1 MENKM
6 TNEPSINLE
15 ALNPINDLLPTIL
28 KSIDQ
33 WKKKNS
39 EEALTQRV
47 HNLLDDNAKTIVL
60 KLLGFDNR
68 WNKWELDHCNGRKG
82 ESAAGDFLRQV
93 QQDAIQD
100 WLKNVKLP
108 ELNKT
113 LSAAMQKSLKQDY
126 DRFLSDYLYQYAKDA
141 ADKTA
146 KEIIQSLFSQ
156 SKVDGMLKLQQ
167 LIQGNKDY

>member
-6 TNEPSINLE
+6 MQAPSINLE
-15 ALNPINDLLPTIL
+15 ALNPINDLLPTVL
-28 KSIDQ
+28 KSIDE
-33 WKKKNS
+33 WKEKNS

-47 HNLLDDNAKTIVL
+47 HKLLDDNAKTIVL

-68 WNKWELDHCNGRKG
+68 WNTWELDHCNGRKG
-82 ESAAGDFLRQV
+82 ESAAGDYLKQV
-93 QQDAIQD
+93 QQEAIQD
-100 WLKNVKLP
+100 WLKKVKLP

-113 LSAAMQKSLKQDY
+113 LTSVMKKELEADYKSYLRQ
-126 DRFLSDYLYQYAKDA
+126 FLYKYAQEE

-146 KEIIQSLFSQ
+146 KELIQSLFSQ
-156 SKVDGMLKLQQ
+156 SKVDGMFKLQQ

>member
-1 MENKM
+1 M
-6 TNEPSINLE
+6 TKEPSINLE
-15 ALNPINDLLPTIL
+15 ALNPINDLLPTVL
-28 KSIDQ
+28 KSIDK
-33 WKKKNS
+33 WKEKNS

-47 HNLLDDNAKTIVL
+47 HKLLDANTETIVF

-68 WNKWELDHCNGRKG
+68 WNKWELDHCNGRSG
-82 ESAAGDFLRQV
+82 ESAAGDYLKQV

-100 WLKNVKLP
+100 WLKKVKLP

-113 LSAAMQKSLKQDY
+113 LTSVMKKEVEADY
-126 DRFLSDYLYQYAKDA
+126 KRYLSHFLYEYAREE
-141 ADKTA
+141 ADKAA

-167 LIQGNKDY
+167 LIQSNKD

>member
-6 TNEPSINLE
+6 TPAPSINLE
-15 ALNPINDLLPTIL
+15 ALNPINDLLVTVL

-33 WKKKNS
+33 WKEKNS

-47 HNLLDDNAKTIVL
+47 HKLLDSNAETIVL

-68 WNKWELDHCNGRKG
+68 WNKWELDHCNGRSG
-82 ESAAGDFLRQV
+82 ESAAGDYLRQV

-100 WLKNVKLP
+100 WLKSVKLP
-108 ELNKT
+108 EL
-113 LSAAMQKSLKQDY
+113 SKSLSSVMKKELEADY
-126 DRFLSDYLYQYAKDA
+126 KRYLSQYLYEYAREA

-146 KEIIQSLFSQ
+146 KEIVESLFSQ

>member
-1 MENKM
+1 M
-6 TNEPSINLE
+6 TKEPSINLE
-15 ALNPINDLLPTIL
+15 ALNPINDLLPTVL
-28 KSIDQ
+28 KSIDK
-33 WKKKNS
+33 WKEKNS

-47 HNLLDDNAKTIVL
+47 HKLLDDNAETIVL

-68 WNKWELDHCNGRKG
+68 WDKWELDHCNGRSG
-82 ESAAGDFLRQV
+82 ESAAGDYLKQV
-93 QQDAIQD
+93 QQGAIQA

-113 LSAAMQKSLKQDY
+113 LTSVMKKKLEADY
-126 DRFLSDYLYQYAKDA
+126 KRYLSQFLYEYAREE

-167 LIQGNKDY
+167 LIQSNKE

>member
-6 TNEPSINLE
+6 TQDSSINLE
-15 ALNPINDLLPTIL
+15 ALNPINDLLPTVL
-28 KSIDQ
+28 KSIDK
-33 WKKKNS
+33 WKEKNS
-39 EEALTQRV
+39 KEVLTERV
-47 HNLLDDNAKTIVL
+47 HKLLDDNAETIVL

-82 ESAAGDFLRQV
+82 ESAAGDYLRQV
-93 QQDAIQD
+93 QHDAIQD

-113 LSAAMQKSLKQDY
+113 LSSVMKKELERGYKQY
-126 DRFLSDYLYQYAKDA
+126 LRQFLYEYARKE

-146 KEIIQSLFSQ
+146 KEIIESLFSQ
-156 SKVDGMLKLQQ
+156 SKVDGMFKLQQ
-167 LIQGNKDY
+167 LIQSNKD

>member
-1 MENKM
+1 MENK
-6 TNEPSINLE
+6 TTPAPSINLE
-15 ALNPINDLLPTIL
+15 ELNPINDLLTTVL

-33 WKKKNS
+33 WKEKNS

-47 HNLLDDNAKTIVL
+47 HKLLDANAETIVL

-82 ESAAGDFLRQV
+82 ESAAGDYLRQV

-100 WLKNVKLP
+100 WLKSVQLP
-108 ELNKT
+108 ELSKT
-113 LSAAMQKSLKQDY
+113 LSSAMKKELERDYKQY
-126 DRFLSDYLYQYAKDA
+126 LSQFLYEYARKE

-146 KEIIQSLFSQ
+146 KEIIESLFSQ
-156 SKVDGMLKLQQ
+156 SKVDGMFKLKQ
-167 LIQGNKDY
+167 LIEGNKD

>member
-6 TNEPSINLE
+6 TQDPSINLE
-15 ALNPINDLLPTIL
+15 ALNPINDLLPTVL

-47 HNLLDDNAKTIVL
+47 HKLLDDNAQTIVL

-68 WNKWELDHCNGRKG
+68 WGKWELDHCNGRKG
-82 ESAAGDFLRQV
+82 ESAAGDYLKQV
-93 QQDAIQD
+93 QKKAIQD

-108 ELNKT
+108 ELNKS
-113 LSAAMQKSLKQDY
+113 LSSVMKKGLEADY
-126 DRFLSDYLYQYAKDA
+126 KNYLRQYLYEYAREE
-141 ADKTA
+141 ADKAA
-146 KEIIQSLFSQ
+146 KELIQSLFSQ
-156 SKVDGMLKLQQ
+156 SKVDGMIKLQQ
-167 LIQGNKDY
+167 LIQNNKD

>member
-6 TNEPSINLE
+6 TQDSSINLE
-15 ALNPINDLLPTIL
+15 ALNPINDLLPTVL
-28 KSIDQ
+28 KSIDK
-33 WKKKNS
+33 WKEKNS
-39 EEALTQRV
+39 KEVLTERV
-47 HNLLDDNAKTIVL
+47 HKLLDDNAETIVL

-82 ESAAGDFLRQV
+82 ESAAGDYLRQV
-93 QQDAIQD
+93 QHDAIQD

-113 LSAAMQKSLKQDY
+113 LSSVMKKELERGYKQY
-126 DRFLSDYLYQYAKDA
+126 LRQFLYEYARKE

-146 KEIIQSLFSQ
+146 KEIIESLFSQ
-156 SKVDGMLKLQQ
+156 SKVDGMFKLQQ
-167 LIQGNKDY
+167 LIQNNKD

>member
-1 MENKM
+1 M
-6 TNEPSINLE
+6 TQAPSINLE
-15 ALNPINDLLPTIL
+15 ALSPINDLLPTVL
-28 KSIDQ
+28 KSIDK
-33 WKKKNS
+33 WKEKNS

-47 HNLLDDNAKTIVL
+47 HELLDDNAETIVL

-82 ESAAGDFLRQV
+82 ESAAGDYLRQV

-113 LSAAMQKSLKQDY
+113 LSSAMKKELEADY
-126 DRFLSDYLYQYAKDA
+126 KNYLRKFLYEYAREE

-146 KEIIQSLFSQ
+146 KELSQSLFTQ

-167 LIQGNKDY
+167 LIQNNKD

>member
-6 TNEPSINLE
+6 TQAPSINLE
-15 ALNPINDLLPTIL
+15 ALNPINDLLPTVL
-28 KSIDQ
+28 KSIDK
-33 WKKKNS
+33 WKEKNS

-47 HNLLDDNAKTIVL
+47 HKLLDDNAETIVL

-68 WNKWELDHCNGRKG
+68 WNKWELDHCNGRSG
-82 ESAAGDFLRQV
+82 ESAAGNYLKQV
-93 QQDAIQD
+93 KQEAIQD
-100 WLKNVKLP
+100 WLKKVKLP

-113 LSAAMQKSLKQDY
+113 LSSALQKSLKQDY
-126 DRFLSDYLYQYAKDA
+126 ERFLSEYLYKYAREE

-146 KEIIQSLFSQ
+146 KELIQTLFTQ
-156 SKVDGMLKLQQ
+156 SKVDGMIKLQQ

>member
-6 TNEPSINLE
+6 TQAPSINLE
-15 ALNPINDLLPTIL
+15 ALNPINELLSTVL

-33 WKKKNS
+33 WKEKNS
-39 EEALTQRV
+39 EKALTQRV
-47 HNLLDDNAKTIVL
+47 HKLLDDNAETIVL

-68 WNKWELDHCNGRKG
+68 WNNWELDHCNGRSG
-82 ESAAGDFLRQV
+82 ESAAGDYLKQV
-93 QQDAIQD
+93 QQEAIQD
-100 WLKNVKLP
+100 WLKKVKLP

-113 LSAAMQKSLKQDY
+113 LTSVMLKKLEADY
-126 DRFLSDYLYQYAKDA
+126 KNYLRQYLYEYARKE

-146 KEIIQSLFSQ
+146 KELIQSLFTQ
-156 SKVDGMLKLQQ
+156 SKVDGMFKLQQ

>member
-1 MENKM
+1 M
-6 TNEPSINLE
+6 TKEPSINLE
-15 ALNPINDLLPTIL
+15 ALNPINDLLPTVL

-33 WKKKNS
+33 WKEKNS

-47 HNLLDDNAKTIVL
+47 HKLLDDNAETIVL

-68 WNKWELDHCNGRKG
+68 WDKWELDHCNGRSG
-82 ESAAGDFLRQV
+82 ESAAGDYLRQV
-93 QQDAIQD
+93 QHDAIQD

-113 LSAAMQKSLKQDY
+113 LSAALQKSIKQDY
-126 DRFLSDYLYQYAKDA
+126 ERFLSEYLYKYAREE

-156 SKVDGMLKLQQ
+156 SKVDGMLTLQQ
-167 LIQGNKDY
+167 LIQDNKD

>member
-1 MENKM
+1 MENK
-6 TNEPSINLE
+6 TTRAPSINLE
-15 ALNPINDLLPTIL
+15 ELNPINDLLATVL

-33 WKKKNS
+33 WKEKNS
-39 EEALTQRV
+39 EEVLNQRV
-47 HNLLDDNAKTIVL
+47 HKLLDANAETIVL

-82 ESAAGDFLRQV
+82 ESAAGDYLRQV

-126 DRFLSDYLYQYAKDA
+126 ENFLRNRLYDYAREE

-146 KEIIQSLFSQ
+146 KEIIESLFSQ
-156 SKVDGMLKLQQ
+156 SKVDGMFKLQQ
-167 LIQGNKDY
+167 LIQGNKE

>member
-6 TNEPSINLE
+6 TQAPSINLE
-15 ALNPINDLLPTIL
+15 ALNPINDLLPTVL
-28 KSIDQ
+28 KSIDK
-33 WKKKNS
+33 WKEKNS

-47 HNLLDDNAKTIVL
+47 HKLLDDNAATIVL

-82 ESAAGDFLRQV
+82 ESAAGVYLRQV
-93 QQDAIQD
+93 QQEAIQD
-100 WLKNVKLP
+100 WLKKVKLP

-113 LSAAMQKSLKQDY
+113 LSSAMKKELEENYKRYLNQYLFDY
-126 DRFLSDYLYQYAKDA
+126 AREE

-146 KEIIQSLFSQ
+146 KELIQTLFTQ
-156 SKVDGMLKLQQ
+156 SKVDGMFKLQQ
-167 LIQGNKDY
+167 LIQGNKD